1 MLVSVPALL
10 HALSLKPGSVE
21 GEKIKPY
28 LALGQPS
35 MEPDALVNGLV
46 LERLQQEDVRTYGF
60 VLQGFPNNSKQASW
74 LKKHGVWVRHAV
86 HLDMSNDAAKRR
98 VKGLKVDPA
107 DGKQYHPEGE
117 WPSDPAIQARLL
129 HLPNSED
136 KAVKKALK
144 KWRDL
149 SPALFK
155 HYQHCMH
162 ACDASGD
169 LRAVVEQLAPCFLIK
184 A

>member
-1 MLVSVPALL
+1 MLVSAPALL
-10 HALSLKPGSVE
+10 HALSLKPGSVN

-28 LALGQPS
+28 LALGMPS
-35 MEPDALVNGLV
+35 MVPDALVNELV

-60 VLQGFPNNSKQASW
+60 VLQGYPNNSKQASW

-86 HLDMSNDAAKRR
+86 HLDMSNEAAKRR

-107 DGKQYHPEGE
+107 DGKQYHPDGE
-117 WPSDPAIQARLL
+117 WPSDPAIQARLQ

-162 ACDASGD
+162 ACDAAGE